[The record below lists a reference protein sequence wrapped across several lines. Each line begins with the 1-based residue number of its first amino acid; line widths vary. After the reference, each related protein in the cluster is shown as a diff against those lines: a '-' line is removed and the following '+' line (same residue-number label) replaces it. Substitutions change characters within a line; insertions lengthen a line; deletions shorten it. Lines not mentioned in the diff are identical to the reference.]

1 MFNRLFS
8 VAENG
13 FAVIGTQYRG
23 AFDKEVVLGNY
34 DEFGG
39 TDVEDVV
46 KLLSLIPNIDGVDSN
61 RLSIYGSSRGGM
73 QTFIALQEIP
83 RVKTVAVNAIT
94 TDLLRVIK
102 I

>member
-39 TDVEDVV
+39 TAR
-46 KLLSLIPNIDGVDSN
+46 KMSSN
-61 RLSIYGSSRGGM
+61 C
-73 QTFIALQEIP
+73 
-83 RVKTVAVNAIT
+83 
-94 TDLLRVIK
+94 
-102 I
+102 